1 VLIALGAATGL
12 RIGEMLA
19 LKIGGTGDNEEDTV
33 WDRENR
39 VILVRKSVYRGQLQL
54 PKTLAAIRA
63 VDLSTPVQNM
73 LVEFAKGR
81 QPGEFI
87 FATKTGKPLEP
98 SHVQRFITK
107 KNGVPGAHAL
117 RRYRVTWLETQG
129 CPRGLE
135 AAWIGHSNGD
145 ITARYDKTAEDREF
159 RRKQVERIGT
169 GLELS
174 VVFET
179 GGLPKPR
186 RVRQAA

>member
-1 VLIALGAATGL
+1 MQVTSSVSHSAFLNSRNHPRSLRHTLAGKVLRPYFRPLP
-12 RIGEMLA
+12 
-19 LKIGGTGDNEEDTV
+19 
-33 WDRENR
+33 
-39 VILVRKSVYRGQLQL
+39 RGHLQL
-54 PKTLAAIRA
+54 PKTDAAIRD
-63 VDLSTPVQNM
+63 VDLSTPVQSM
-73 LVEFAKGR
+73 LIEFAKCH
-81 QPGEFI
+81 QSGEFI
-87 FATKTGKPLEP
+87 FASKTGKPLEP

-169 GLELS
+169 GLMLS
-174 VVFET
+174 EIFV
-179 GGLPKPR
+179 GLPE
-186 RVRQAA
+186 VANLS